1 MYVSVIHFFFGF
13 VFSNTSAIKS
23 YLKVINRPTTKRPEF
38 INGISSKFLLNES
51 GSWLGEM
58 SLVKR

>member
-1 MYVSVIHFFFGF
+1 MYVSVIHFVFGF

-23 YLKVINRPTTKRPEF
+23 YLKVINLPTTKRPEY
-38 INGISSKFLLNES
+38 INGISSKFLLNER